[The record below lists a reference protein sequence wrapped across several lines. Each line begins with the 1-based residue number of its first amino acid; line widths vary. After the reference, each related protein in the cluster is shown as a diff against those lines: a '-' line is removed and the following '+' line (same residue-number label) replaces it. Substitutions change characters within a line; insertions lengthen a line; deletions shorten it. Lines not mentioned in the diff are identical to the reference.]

1 MRRWGEGRCWFYRS
15 VFGPY
20 PGLYGGDQNQKFFT
34 GRQTLSS
41 WVIVDW
47 SWAISGHF
55 VLSKIDISG
64 QTMMFTWTLPSG
76 LVPKSV
82 ILNAVHEKSKWTSW
96 QKDLQVSRDRH
107 SGGCFC
113 KVKSFTAGT
122 YSYVMLLSVLEV
134 VAIALTVTLILAETL
149 GDVQSL
155 GQ

>member
-1 MRRWGEGRCWFYRS
+1 
-15 VFGPY
+15 
-20 PGLYGGDQNQKFFT
+20 
-34 GRQTLSS
+34 
-41 WVIVDW
+41 
-47 SWAISGHF
+47 
-55 VLSKIDISG
+55 
-64 QTMMFTWTLPSG
+64 MFTWTLPSG